1 MRRMTIRAL
10 VVLSCL
16 LASAFA
22 QEAPKVVS
30 LDPPEGAEVDAKVQ
44 TKLVVVFDRAMEQSS
59 YSLCGGGPT
68 FPTARSKPKWISDTT
83 LEFEVELAPDRE
95 YRIGLNC
102 QGSANTKSKDGVP
115 LIARSWTFTTMPGA
129 LRPETEQRQRNQ
141 LAFDLLFEAL
151 QQRYS
156 HRDVRVK
163 DWEGLKE
170 AAAKSALAARTDRA
184 FASAV
189 AKALAPTQDL
199 HLWFTV
205 NGSTIGV
212 TSREV
217 DALFRPQL
225 LPRYVK
231 SEKIDNATL
240 YGRTDDGIGYLVIAS
255 WQKPVDP
262 QRIGAAIT
270 ELMDCKAMVVDVRL
284 NSGGDERLAQQVA
297 AWFVRGEKVYGRH
310 HVRDGAGKDGFGPVQ
325 ERSLTGRDDGFEGPV
340 AVLTSRC
347 VMSSC
352 ESFVQMMRQANDC
365 TVVGQ
370 PTYGSSGNPQPVD
383 LQNGVTAMVPS
394 WQDLRLDGTPIEGE
408 GLLPDVLVACA
419 PKDFETA
426 DPILEKALAV
436 LREKVAAAK

>member
-1 MRRMTIRAL
+1 M
-10 VVLSCL
+10 
-16 LASAFA
+16 
-22 QEAPKVVS
+22 
-30 LDPPEGAEVDAKVQ
+30 
-44 TKLVVVFDRAMEQSS
+44 
-59 YSLCGGGPT
+59 
-68 FPTARSKPKWISDTT
+68 
-83 LEFEVELAPDRE
+83 
-95 YRIGLNC
+95 
-102 QGSANTKSKDGVP
+102 
-115 LIARSWTFTTMPGA
+115 
-129 LRPETEQRQRNQ
+129 
-141 LAFDLLFEAL
+141 
-151 QQRYS
+151 
-156 HRDVRVK
+156 RVK

-170 AAAKSALAARTDRA
+170 AAAKSALAARTDRG

-217 DALFRPQL
+217 DPLFRPQL

-284 NSGGDERLAQQVA
+284 NSGGDERLAREVA

-310 HVRDGAGKDGFGPVQ
+310 HFRVGAGKDGFGAIQ

-408 GLLPDVLVACA
+408 GLAPDVLVACA